1 MMQAYKF
8 DTHAEF
14 TKLVASGLPEKQ
26 AEAVVDLQA
35 RNQITNFVTQEG
47 LREFGE
53 NLATK
58 SDLAEVRSEI
68 GEVRTEIAEVRSEL
82 KGEIGEVRTDL
93 KWIIR
98 IGGVIVAL
106 LTMPILRDLAATLLQ
121 STGVN

>member
-1 MMQAYKF
+1 MVQAYKF

-35 RNQITNFVTQEG
+35 RNQITNFVTPEG

-58 SDLAEVRSEI
+58 SDLAEVRSE
-68 GEVRTEIAEVRSEL
+68 L
-82 KGEIGEVRTDL
+82 KGDIAEVRTDL

-106 LTMPILRDLAATLLQ
+106 LALPVLSELAATLLQ